1 MLSRQHRFHG
11 YTSLSPVYRH
21 GSTARN
27 PHMLLRFLRNPK
39 RTDYRLAVIVS
50 RKVHKSAVKRNRV
63 RRRLYEIVR
72 TGRPISVPYDIVL
85 TIFSEQII
93 DMEPKELTRLVTG
106 LLGKAGIY
114 ATNPRPMSTP
124 HAIVKARE
132 DGQ

>member
-27 PHMLLRFLRNPK
+27 QHMLLRYMRNPK
-39 RTDYRLAVIVS
+39 RADYRLAIIVS
-50 RKVHKSAVKRNRV
+50 RKVHKSAVMRNRV

-72 TGRPISVPYDIVL
+72 TGKPITMPYDIVL
-85 TIFSEQII
+85 TVFSEQII
-93 DMEPKELTRLVTG
+93 DMEQKALTRLVTG
-106 LLGKAGIY
+106 LMAKAGIY
-114 ATNPRPMSTP
+114 ATNPRPMPNS